1 MTEPFDTAPKT
12 STAPE
17 TAVCSRAA
25 VLRGFALSPAPRLA
39 SRRGG
44 RALLAAAPALRVPT
58 GVNGD
63 PRGELHT
70 EVRAPAPTD
79 TLADAPATVLGP
91 RARAAA
97 RKAVVGEALYP
108 TWRAYWKDG
117 RDRDRNHLVEAY
129 QELVREIVGRFAAR
143 LPRKV
148 DRGDLAT
155 AGNVGLIA
163 AITSFDADR
172 CVRFEAYADRRIRG
186 ALLDELRCQD
196 WMPRP
201 WRQRFEQHKRA
212 VERLRSALGREPQ
225 DHETAEQL
233 GITIDEYV
241 ATYAVGLPGSPA
253 SARATDDADDHAAG
267 LDVVPDTR
275 TDTPEER
282 LTRDELIGLVTQRL
296 TVQEYRIVHLKYWE
310 DLPMRV
316 IGELTSLSE
325 SRVCKIHSRLIER
338 LRDRLGASS

>member
-12 STAPE
+12 NTAPE
-17 TAVCSRAA
+17 IAVCSRAA
-25 VLRGFALSPAPRLA
+25 ALRGFVLVPAAPRARLRGRRAPHA
-39 SRRGG
+39 SRTTALALVDVAA
-44 RALLAAAPALRVPT
+44 RAPLRTEHTVERIVEPEAAPV
-58 GVNGD
+58 V
-63 PRGELHT
+63 
-70 EVRAPAPTD
+70 
-79 TLADAPATVLGP
+79 VLGT

-97 RKAVVGEALYP
+97 RKAVVGETLYP
-108 TWRAYWKDG
+108 TWRAFWKDG

-143 LPRKV
+143 LPRSV

-212 VERLRSALGREPQ
+212 VERLRALLGREPL

-233 GITIDEYV
+233 GITLDDYV
-241 ATYAVGLPGSPA
+241 STYAVGLPGTPA
-253 SARATDDADDHAAG
+253 SARAAEDSGDSAAG

-275 TDTPEER
+275 GDTPEER

-296 TVQEYRIVHLKYWE
+296 TVQEHRIVHLKYWE

-316 IGELTSLSE
+316 IGELTGLSE
-325 SRVCKIHSRLIER
+325 SRVCKVHTRLIER
-338 LRDRLGASS
+338 LRDRLGLRM

>member
-44 RALLAAAPALRVPT
+44 RVVLAQ
-58 GVNGD
+58 
-63 PRGELHT
+63 
-70 EVRAPAPTD
+70 APAPTD
-79 TLADAPATVLGP
+79 SLAVAPAAVLGT

-212 VERLRSALGREPQ
+212 VERLRAALGREPQ
-225 DHETAEQL
+225 DHETAQQL

-241 ATYAVGLPGSPA
+241 ATYAVGLPGTPA
-253 SARATDDADDHAAG
+253 SARAADDAEEHADG

-275 TDTPEER
+275 SDTPEER

-338 LRDRLGASS
+338 LRDRLGSSS

>member
-1 MTEPFDTAPKT
+1 MTEPFDLAPK
-12 STAPE
+12 SNTAPE
-17 TAVCSRAA
+17 IAVGTRSA
-25 VLRGFALSPAPRLA
+25 VLRGFAL
-39 SRRGG
+39 
-44 RALLAAAPALRVPT
+44 APALRRASQRSGRSAVDTATATATIQVAPVE
-58 GVNGD
+58 GPIVV
-63 PRGELHT
+63 RGT
-70 EVRAPAPTD
+70 
-79 TLADAPATVLGP
+79 

-97 RKAVVGEALYP
+97 RKAVVGETLYP

-129 QELVREIVGRFAAR
+129 QELVREIVGRFASR
-143 LPRKV
+143 LPRTV

-212 VERLRSALGREPQ
+212 VEHLRALLGREPQ
-225 DHETAEQL
+225 DHETAERL
-233 GITIDEYV
+233 GLTLDDFV
-241 ATYAVGLPGSPA
+241 STYAVGLPGTPA
-253 SARATDDADDHAAG
+253 SVRAANEADDSAAG
-267 LDVVPDTR
+267 LDIVPDTR
-275 TDTPEER
+275 CDTPDER

-338 LRDRLGASS
+338 LRDRLSVPD